1 MRKVKEVEENLPK
14 LDVPKEYQP
23 LENVSLDRR
32 RPPMTFSKESKEPI
46 FLDLMNV
53 IVKENGA
60 KDNGTN
66 SSNFHRHHKELS
78 KVITGLKTR
87 IDDLEG
93 TVRILRSMHGDSYF
107 NTYKRIVEY
116 FDKQKE
122 VVKNEEGKLK
132 ELKEKY
138 NWVHDN

>member
-32 RPPMTFSKESKEPI
+32 RPPMTFSKEEKETV

-60 KDNGTN
+60 KENGTN
-66 SSNFHRHHKELS
+66 SCNFHRHHKELS

-87 IDDLEG
+87 MGVLELEMKM
-93 TVRILRSMHGDSYF
+93 VMSEYPDKHWLKVHKWIIRQIEQEERIEREHKKLEELRSE
-107 NTYKRIVEY
+107 R
-116 FDKQKE
+116 
-122 VVKNEEGKLK
+122 VK
-132 ELKEKY
+132 
-138 NWVHDN
+138 VHFG